1 MVHQFTTSG
10 LDLEGSHVTSR
21 FCLWKELARWLTAV
35 QCFQVQLQSFGN
47 VCLAASH
54 LESEVT
60 QYAKGKLCCE
70 SSYPGCLSDLA
81 LKIQIGSVS
90 TVLTPNLDFLPS
102 GSRTSNDSTGH
113 KLKYHLREL
122 LLFFLHY
129 TQITSYQRIIW
140 FSVQHKIA
148 GLFDTLQESIW

>member
-1 MVHQFTTSG
+1 MVHQFTTSS

-21 FCLWKELARWLTAV
+21 FCLWKELARWFNSC
-35 QCFQVQLQSFGN
+35 QCFQVQLQFFRN

-54 LESEVT
+54 LGSE
-60 QYAKGKLCCE
+60 GKLCCE
-70 SSYPGCLSDLA
+70 SSYPGCLLDLA
-81 LKIQIGSVS
+81 LKIQIGSAS
-90 TVLTPNLDFLPS
+90 TVLTPNFDFLPS
-102 GSRTSNDSTGH
+102 SSQTSDDSTGH
-113 KLKYHLREL
+113 KLKYQLRKL

-140 FSVQHKIA
+140 FSVQHKMA